1 MTVVTRQSMVDDDG
15 TFTFGT
21 GVDKA
26 FVDQLY
32 DQIDDQ
38 VHSGT
43 NPTVKPKAI
52 TDEVVAARGSMGSLD
67 ARLDV
72 SLEENGALKTQASLV
87 SVTTAGTLV
96 NGNLAPNSDFLLWP
110 AGDAAAPA
118 FFTLAGAG
126 AAVART
132 GTGLGD
138 TNRGKYGDFA
148 AKVTY
153 GAATAQLYTTLLSAA
168 AFARADGL
176 KNRKVS
182 FGAWVRCSTASIAR
196 IVVYDG
202 VTTSASSFH
211 TGSGSFEW
219 LTVTHTMSGSATLLQ
234 VYCQVEASGSAYFAD
249 LFPVISN
256 VAPADFIPCPMIEK
270 EVHWVSA
277 GVQTAAASKQV
288 WMPSRPGI
296 ITDVQL
302 RLETA
307 PTGAAF
313 IVDVNTWNGAAMES
327 AFTTKPQ
334 IAIGAQNG
342 GQAPDGVYARRCL
355 AGTFGSTIPNS
366 GIITYD
372 VDQIGSGTAGSDLKV
387 LVRFREYVRPFEGLL
402 PYNEMGV

>member
-21 GVDKA
+21 GVNKA

-43 NPTVKPKAI
+43 NPTVKPKQT

-87 SVTTAGTLV
+87 SVTTAGTIV

-110 AGDAAAPA
+110 NGDASAPA
-118 FFTLAGAG
+118 FWSVGGAG
-126 AAVART
+126 AAIART

-138 TNRGKYGDFA
+138 TTRSKYGDFA
-148 AKVTY
+148 AKLTY
-153 GAATAQLYTTLLSAA
+153 GSATAQLLQTILSAA

-176 KNRKVS
+176 KSRKVS
-182 FGAWVRCSTASIAR
+182 LGAWVKCSTAGIAR
-196 IVVYDG
+196 LVLFDG
-202 VTTSASSFH
+202 VTSTASSFH
-211 TGSGSFEW
+211 TGGGTFEW

-234 VYCQVEASGSAYFAD
+234 VYCQVEASGSAYFGSV
-249 LFPVISN
+249 FPVISN
-256 VAPADFIPCPMIEK
+256 VAPADFLPCPMVEK

-277 GVQTAAASKQV
+277 GVQTAAANKQI

-313 IVDVNTWNGAAMES
+313 IVDVNTWDGAAMTT

-342 GQAPDGVYARRCL
+342 GQAPDGTYARRCF
-355 AGTFGSTIPNS
+355 AATFGTTIPNG
-366 GIITYD
+366 GILTYD

-387 LVRFREYVRPFEGLL
+387 LVRFREYVRPFEGFAA
-402 PYNEMGV
+402 YDDI